1 MAVGFGLVVVA
12 AIAVALMFARSREAD
27 KLVDHTFEVQSTA
40 QVLLSQVQAAE
51 NGQRGFLI
59 TGDDDYLKRFD
70 GALARVP
77 ELLASLRQLT
87 ADNPRQQA
95 RLDRLEP
102 LVKAR
107 FDRIQ
112 SSIDLAKQGD
122 RDAAFAVVK
131 AGEGKTLMDDIVA
144 ELSAFVKAER
154 DLLAMRQSRS
164 AEIRLWL
171 SLLTGMALVAATLL
185 AVLLAIA
192 TRQAVSG
199 LLERTRELEEE
210 SKLRREAEA
219 TLGQAVKMEAV
230 GQLSGGIAHDFN
242 NLLTIIIGNL
252 DAMKRQLAKLAGL
265 EPARDIAG
273 KLSKS
278 LDAALRGAQSSA
290 QLTHRLLAFSRRQAL
305 EPQRLDLNRLVSGM
319 LEMFRRTL
327 GSDISI
333 ETVLGAGLWPTFADG
348 HQLENVLLNLAL
360 NAKAAMPDG
369 GCLTIETANTYL
381 DDAYVR
387 RFGDIK
393 AGQYAVLCVTDTGTG
408 IAKDILDKVFEP
420 FFTTKPP
427 GEGSGLGLAMV
438 HGFVKQSGGHVRIYS
453 EEGRGTTVKIYLPRL
468 IGEEVGAVPA
478 GKAEGEQAIPRAKPG
493 EMILLV
499 EDSEGVR
506 EYARDILL
514 ELGYGVIDAANVQE
528 ALRAVAK
535 KPHISLLFTDVV
547 LGESNGR
554 VLADK
559 VRQIYPNLP
568 VLFTTGYTRNAIVH
582 QGRLDPDV
590 QLLNKPFTQ
599 QDLARKLRE
608 LLDAAAERP
617 DWRLPRRESLSACW
631 TRSRASN
638 YKVETWLNSPFP
650 RTPRSNP
657 ARPGI
662 RRQRARK
669 PGAGANTA
677 STASIPTRLRTRG
690 STPIGST

>member
-1 MAVGFGLVVVA
+1 VGKRKTRQYLKFRFSQEDQPLPTRVLKASRLVQNAWIIMAVGFGLVVVA

-27 KLVDHTFEVQSTA
+27 RLVDHTFEVQSTA

-112 SSIDLAKQGD
+112 SSIDLAKEGD
-122 RDAAFAVVK
+122 KDAAFAVVK

-154 DLLAMRQSRS
+154 DLLAMRQSKS

-199 LLERTRELEEE
+199 LLDRTRELEEE

-252 DAMKRQLAKLAGL
+252 DAMKRQLAKLTGL
-265 EPARDIAG
+265 EPAPEIAG

-290 QLTHRLLAFSRRQAL
+290 ELTHRLLAFSRRQAL
-305 EPQRLDLNRLVSGM
+305 EPARLDVNRLVAGM
-319 LEMFRRTL
+319 LEMLRRTL

-333 ETVLGAGLWPTFADG
+333 ETVLGAGLWPALADA

-360 NAKAAMPDG
+360 NGKAAMPDG

-387 RFGDIK
+387 SFGDVK
-393 AGQYAVLCVTDTGTG
+393 AGQYVVVCVTDTGSG
-408 IAKDILDKVFEP
+408 IAKDILDRVFEP

-453 EEGRGTTVKIYLPRL
+453 EEGHGTTVKIYLPRL
-468 IGEEVGAVPA
+468 LQAEEVSAVPA
-478 GKAEGEQAIPRAKPG
+478 ARPIEDTTVPRARQS
-493 EMILLV
+493 ETILVV
-499 EDSEGVR
+499 EDNGGVR
-506 EYARDILL
+506 DYAKVVLS
-514 ELGYGVIDAANVQE
+514 ELGYRVLEAGDANE
-528 ALRAVAK
+528 ALRLLAANS
-535 KPHISLLFTDVV
+535 IDLLFTDVV
-547 LGESNGR
+547 LPGPMTGR
-554 VLADK
+554 ALADK
-559 VRQIYPNLP
+559 ASKMRPGLP
-568 VLFTTGYTRNAIVH
+568 ILFTTGYTRNAIVH
-582 QGRLDPDV
+582 QGRLDADV
-590 QLLNKPFTQ
+590 HLLNKPFTQ
-599 QDLARKLRE
+599 QDLVRKIRE
-608 LLDAAAERP
+608 LLDAAQG
-617 DWRLPRRESLSACW
+617 D
-631 TRSRASN
+631 
-638 YKVETWLNSPFP
+638 
-650 RTPRSNP
+650 TPR
-657 ARPGI
+657 A
-662 RRQRARK
+662 
-669 PGAGANTA
+669 A
-677 STASIPTRLRTRG
+677 S
-690 STPIGST
+690 

>member
-40 QVLLSQVQAAE
+40 QTLLSQVQAAE

-77 ELLASLRQLT
+77 ELLASLRRLT
-87 ADNPRQQA
+87 ADNPHQQA

-112 SSIDLAKQGD
+112 SSIDLAKEGD
-122 RDAAFAVVK
+122 RDAAFDVVK

-219 TLGQAVKMEAV
+219 TLMQAQKMEAV

-252 DAMKRQLAKLAGL
+252 DAMKRQLAMLAGL

-438 HGFVKQSGGHVRIYS
+438 HGFIKQSGGHVRIYS

-478 GKAEGEQAIPRAKPG
+478 GKAEGKQAIPRAKPG

-608 LLDAAAERP
+608 LLDGAATPEVAP
-617 DWRLPRRESLSACW
+617 A
-631 TRSRASN
+631 AS
-638 YKVETWLNSPFP
+638 
-650 RTPRSNP
+650 
-657 ARPGI
+657 
-662 RRQRARK
+662 
-669 PGAGANTA
+669 
-677 STASIPTRLRTRG
+677 
-690 STPIGST
+690 

>member
-1 MAVGFGLVVVA
+1 VLKASRLVQNSWIIMAVGFGMVVVA

-40 QVLLSQVQAAE
+40 QTLLSQVQAAE

-59 TGDDDYLKRFD
+59 TEDDDYLKRFD

-77 ELLASLRQLT
+77 ELLASLRRLT

-112 SSIDLAKQGD
+112 RSIDLAKQGD
-122 RDAAFAVVK
+122 KDAAFGVVK
-131 AGEGKTLMDDIVA
+131 GGEGKTLMDDIVA

-154 DLLAMRQSRS
+154 DLLAVRQSRS

-199 LLERTRELEEE
+199 LLDRTRELEEE
-210 SKLRREAEA
+210 SKLRQEAESS
-219 TLGQAVKMEAV
+219 LRQAVKMEAV

-290 QLTHRLLAFSRRQAL
+290 QLTQRLLAFSRRQAL
-305 EPQRLDLNRLVSGM
+305 EPRRLDLNRLVSGM
-319 LEMFRRTL
+319 LEMFRRAL

-387 RFGDIK
+387 RFGDVR
-393 AGQYAVLCVTDTGTG
+393 AGQYVVLCVTDTGAG

-420 FFTTKPP
+420 FFTTKPA

-438 HGFVKQSGGHVRIYS
+438 HGFIKQSGGHVRIYS

-468 IGEEVGAVPA
+468 IGEEVSAVPA
-478 GKAEGEQAIPRAKPG
+478 GKAEGQQAIPRAKPG

-514 ELGYGVIDAANVQE
+514 DLGYGVLDAGNVQE

-535 KPHISLLFTDVV
+535 KPRVDLLFTDVV

-559 VRQIYPNLP
+559 IRRIYPNLP

-599 QDLARKLRE
+599 QDLARKIRE
-608 LLDAAAERP
+608 LLDAAP
-617 DWRLPRRESLSACW
+617 S
-631 TRSRASN
+631 
-638 YKVETWLNSPFP
+638 
-650 RTPRSNP
+650 
-657 ARPGI
+657 
-662 RRQRARK
+662 
-669 PGAGANTA
+669 PGAAVAA
-677 STASIPTRLRTRG
+677 S
-690 STPIGST
+690 

>member
-40 QVLLSQVQAAE
+40 QTLLSQVQAAE
-51 NGQRGFLI
+51 NGQRDFLI

-77 ELLASLRQLT
+77 ELLASLRQQT

-112 SSIDLAKQGD
+112 SSIDLAKEGD
-122 RDAAFAVVK
+122 RDAAFDVVK

-219 TLGQAVKMEAV
+219 TLMQAQKMEAV

-252 DAMKRQLAKLAGL
+252 DAMKRQLAMLAGL

-278 LDAALRGAQSSA
+278 LDAALRGAQGSA

-478 GKAEGEQAIPRAKPG
+478 GKAEGKQAIPRAKPG

-608 LLDAAAERP
+608 LLDGAATPEVAP
-617 DWRLPRRESLSACW
+617 A
-631 TRSRASN
+631 AS
-638 YKVETWLNSPFP
+638 
-650 RTPRSNP
+650 
-657 ARPGI
+657 
-662 RRQRARK
+662 
-669 PGAGANTA
+669 
-677 STASIPTRLRTRG
+677 
-690 STPIGST
+690 

>member
-1 MAVGFGLVVVA
+1 
-12 AIAVALMFARSREAD
+12 
-27 KLVDHTFEVQSTA
+27 
-40 QVLLSQVQAAE
+40 
-51 NGQRGFLI
+51 
-59 TGDDDYLKRFD
+59 
-70 GALARVP
+70 
-77 ELLASLRQLT
+77 
-87 ADNPRQQA
+87 
-95 RLDRLEP
+95 LEP

-112 SSIDLAKQGD
+112 RSIDLAKEGD
-122 RDAAFAVVK
+122 KDAAFGVVK

-144 ELSAFVKAER
+144 ELSASVKAER

-199 LLERTRELEEE
+199 LLGRTRELEEE
-210 SKLRREAEA
+210 SKLRQEAESS
-219 TLGQAVKMEAV
+219 LRQAVKMEAV

-273 KLSKS
+273 KLSNS

-290 QLTHRLLAFSRRQAL
+290 QLTQRLLAFSRRQAL

-369 GCLTIETANTYL
+369 GCMTIETANTYL

-387 RFGDIK
+387 RFGDVR
-393 AGQYAVLCVTDTGTG
+393 AGQYVVLCVTDTGAG

-420 FFTTKPP
+420 FFTTKPA

-438 HGFVKQSGGHVRIYS
+438 HGFIKQSGGHVRIYS

-468 IGEEVGAVPA
+468 IGEEVSAVPT

-514 ELGYGVIDAANVQE
+514 DLGYGVLDAGNVQE

-535 KPHISLLFTDVV
+535 KPRVDVLFTDVV

-559 VRQIYPNLP
+559 IRRIYPNLP

-599 QDLARKLRE
+599 QDLARKIRE
-608 LLDAAAERP
+608 LLDAAP
-617 DWRLPRRESLSACW
+617 S
-631 TRSRASN
+631 
-638 YKVETWLNSPFP
+638 
-650 RTPRSNP
+650 
-657 ARPGI
+657 
-662 RRQRARK
+662 
-669 PGAGANTA
+669 PGAAVAA
-677 STASIPTRLRTRG
+677 S
-690 STPIGST
+690 

>member
-40 QVLLSQVQAAE
+40 QTLLSQVQAAE

-87 ADNPRQQA
+87 ADNPHQQA

-112 SSIDLAKQGD
+112 RSIDLAKQGD

-199 LLERTRELEEE
+199 LLDRTRELEEE
-210 SKLRREAEA
+210 SKLRQEAES
-219 TLGQAVKMEAV
+219 TLRQAEKMEAV

-265 EPARDIAG
+265 EPAREIAG

-290 QLTHRLLAFSRRQAL
+290 QLTQRLLAFSRRQAL

-608 LLDAAAERP
+608 LLDAAA
-617 DWRLPRRESLSACW
+617 
-631 TRSRASN
+631 
-638 YKVETWLNSPFP
+638 
-650 RTPRSNP
+650 
-657 ARPGI
+657 RPGV
-662 RRQRARK
+662 A
-669 PGAGANTA
+669 AAA
-677 STASIPTRLRTRG
+677 S
-690 STPIGST
+690 

>member
-1 MAVGFGLVVVA
+1 MLKASRLVQNAWIIMSVGFGLVVLA
-12 AIAVALMFARSREAD
+12 AIALALMFARSREAD
-27 KLVDHTFEVQSTA
+27 RLVDHTFEVQSTA
-40 QVLLSQVQAAE
+40 QDLLSQVQAAE
-51 NGQRGFLI
+51 NSQRGFLI
-59 TGDDDYLKRFD
+59 TGDDAYLKRFD

-77 ELLASLRQLT
+77 ELLASMRQLT
-87 ADNPRQQA
+87 ADNPHQQA

-112 SSIDLAKQGD
+112 RSIDLTKEGD
-122 RDAAFAVVK
+122 TNAAFGVVK

-154 DLLAMRQSRS
+154 DLLVMRQSRS

-171 SLLTGMALVAATLL
+171 SLLTGIALVAATLL

-199 LLERTRELEEE
+199 LLDRTRELEEE
-210 SKLRREAEA
+210 SKLRQEAES
-219 TLGQAVKMEAV
+219 TLRQAVKIEAV
-230 GQLSGGIAHDFN
+230 GQLGGGIAHDFN

-252 DAMKRQLAKLAGL
+252 DTMKRQLAKLAGL
-265 EPARDIAG
+265 EPAREIVD
-273 KLSKS
+273 KLSKA

-290 QLTHRLLAFSRRQAL
+290 QLTQRLLAFSRRQAL

-381 DDAYVR
+381 DDGYVR
-387 RFGDIK
+387 RFGDVK
-393 AGQYAVLCVTDTGTG
+393 AGQYVVLCVTDTGTG

-453 EEGRGTTVKIYLPRL
+453 EEDHGTTVKIYLPRL
-468 IGEEVGAVPA
+468 IGEEVSAVPA

-535 KPHISLLFTDVV
+535 KPQISLLFTDVV

-554 VLADK
+554 VLADE
-559 VRQIYPNLP
+559 VRRIYPNLP

-599 QDLARKLRE
+599 EDLARKLRE
-608 LLDAAAERP
+608 LLDAA
-617 DWRLPRRESLSACW
+617 
-631 TRSRASN
+631 
-638 YKVETWLNSPFP
+638 
-650 RTPRSNP
+650 PRSGL
-657 ARPGI
+657 AV
-662 RRQRARK
+662 A
-669 PGAGANTA
+669 A
-677 STASIPTRLRTRG
+677 S
-690 STPIGST
+690 

>member
-1 MAVGFGLVVVA
+1 VLKASRLVQNAWIMMAVGFGLVVVA

-40 QVLLSQVQAAE
+40 QTLLSQVQAAE

-77 ELLASLRQLT
+77 ELLASLRQQT

-112 SSIDLAKQGD
+112 SSIDLAKEGD
-122 RDAAFAVVK
+122 RDAAFDVVK

-219 TLGQAVKMEAV
+219 TLMQAQKMEAV

-252 DAMKRQLAKLAGL
+252 DAMKRQLAMLAGL

-478 GKAEGEQAIPRAKPG
+478 GKAEGKQAIPRAKPG

-608 LLDAAAERP
+608 LLDGAATPEVAP
-617 DWRLPRRESLSACW
+617 A
-631 TRSRASN
+631 AS
-638 YKVETWLNSPFP
+638 
-650 RTPRSNP
+650 
-657 ARPGI
+657 
-662 RRQRARK
+662 
-669 PGAGANTA
+669 
-677 STASIPTRLRTRG
+677 
-690 STPIGST
+690 

>member
-40 QVLLSQVQAAE
+40 QTLLSQVQAAE

-77 ELLASLRQLT
+77 ELLASLRQQT

-112 SSIDLAKQGD
+112 SSIDLAKEGD
-122 RDAAFAVVK
+122 RDAAFDVVK

-219 TLGQAVKMEAV
+219 TLMQAQKMEAV

-290 QLTHRLLAFSRRQAL
+290 QLTQRLLAFSRRQAL

-453 EEGRGTTVKIYLPRL
+453 EEDHGTTVKIYLPRL
-468 IGEEVGAVPA
+468 IGEEVSAVPA

-608 LLDAAAERP
+608 LLDGAATPEVAP
-617 DWRLPRRESLSACW
+617 A
-631 TRSRASN
+631 AS
-638 YKVETWLNSPFP
+638 
-650 RTPRSNP
+650 
-657 ARPGI
+657 
-662 RRQRARK
+662 
-669 PGAGANTA
+669 
-677 STASIPTRLRTRG
+677 
-690 STPIGST
+690 

>member
-1 MAVGFGLVVVA
+1 VLKASRLVQNAWIIMAVGFGLVVVA

-40 QVLLSQVQAAE
+40 QTLLSQVQAAE

-77 ELLASLRQLT
+77 ELLASLRQQT

-112 SSIDLAKQGD
+112 SSIDLAKEGD
-122 RDAAFAVVK
+122 RDAAFDVVK

-219 TLGQAVKMEAV
+219 TLMQAQKMEAV

-252 DAMKRQLAKLAGL
+252 DAMKRQLAMLAGL

-278 LDAALRGAQSSA
+278 LDAALRGAQGSA

-478 GKAEGEQAIPRAKPG
+478 GKAEGKQAIPRAKPG

-608 LLDAAAERP
+608 LLDGAATPEVAP
-617 DWRLPRRESLSACW
+617 A
-631 TRSRASN
+631 AS
-638 YKVETWLNSPFP
+638 
-650 RTPRSNP
+650 
-657 ARPGI
+657 
-662 RRQRARK
+662 
-669 PGAGANTA
+669 
-677 STASIPTRLRTRG
+677 
-690 STPIGST
+690 

>member
-40 QVLLSQVQAAE
+40 QTLLSQVQAAE

-77 ELLASLRQLT
+77 ELLASLRQQT

-112 SSIDLAKQGD
+112 SSIDLAKEGD
-122 RDAAFAVVK
+122 RDAAFDVVK

-210 SKLRREAEA
+210 SKLRQEAES
-219 TLGQAVKMEAV
+219 TLRQAVKMEAV

-252 DAMKRQLAKLAGL
+252 DAMKRQLAMLAGL

-453 EEGRGTTVKIYLPRL
+453 EEDHGTTVKIYLPRL
-468 IGEEVGAVPA
+468 IGEEVSAVPA

-535 KPHISLLFTDVV
+535 KPQISLLFTDVV

-554 VLADK
+554 VLADE
-559 VRQIYPNLP
+559 VRRIYPNLP

-608 LLDAAAERP
+608 LLDGAATPEVAP
-617 DWRLPRRESLSACW
+617 A
-631 TRSRASN
+631 AS
-638 YKVETWLNSPFP
+638 
-650 RTPRSNP
+650 
-657 ARPGI
+657 
-662 RRQRARK
+662 
-669 PGAGANTA
+669 
-677 STASIPTRLRTRG
+677 
-690 STPIGST
+690 